1 MLIRIRSTSPAVVV
15 HKLRLAVTRVEDVGT
30 TAADGY
36 KLVSKVNHISPI
48 VTVLG
53 RREHALRRSGLP
65 WPAALV
71 VLFSAVETQSDWV
84 AILCT
89 RAEKAVRVRNAKQ
102 LVFNLNWAAVDFCY
116 LPVAIESAEKVLL
129 ASKVDGARV
138 LDVLIRIFFLAI
150 PTFELTDKIII
161 KRNSLCLGI

>member
-1 MLIRIRSTSPAVVV
+1 MLIRIRPTSPAVVV
-15 HKLRLAVTRVEDVGT
+15 HKLGLAVASAEDVGT

-65 WPAALV
+65 WPATLV
-71 VLFSAVETQSDWV
+71 VLFSAVETESNWV
-84 AILCT
+84 AILRA
-89 RAEKAVRVRNAKQ
+89 RAEKAVCVRNAKQ
-102 LVFNLNWAAVDFCY
+102 LVFNLDWAAVDFCY

-129 ASKVDGARV
+129 ASEIDGARV
-138 LDVLIRIFFLAI
+138 LDVLINIFFFAF